1 MLGDM
6 GWDIHQCIFE
16 ERRKLLR
23 RLHSEAQCLGPRT
36 LGRWSKGRT
45 LSTAK
50 GVLLSLTSK
59 PGYVANFICRACANN
74 YQSDNL
80 QEDLDI
86 SGIKTLISLWSK
98 HSLPLGRLTG
108 KASSNQKII
117 R

>member
-6 GWDIHQCIFE
+6 GWNTHQCIFE
-16 ERRKLLR
+16 ERWKLLR

-36 LGRWSKGRT
+36 LERWAKGVT

-59 PGYVANFICRACANN
+59 AGYVANFICRAFANK

-80 QEDLDI
+80 
-86 SGIKTLISLWSK
+86 
-98 HSLPLGRLTG
+98 
-108 KASSNQKII
+108 
-117 R
+117 